1 MSQKAY
7 FRLIMNLRSINSV
20 LITICFVLLG
30 LVAIQV
36 GWIWQSYSLREERF
50 DQGVYQAMNQVAE
63 SLEMNEADRYF
74 HHAGYPDFGK
84 MVNKMYDTV
93 QSIKVYN
100 DNFRLIDSVGQ
111 HAIKFGFSDTSGAFV
126 SKFIGTVT
134 YLQEHQSQLKEGKID
149 NAITPDRSD
158 RERKL
163 IEEQFKKYNHLFEEL
178 AVKFMLD
185 DKCLKDRLDSG
196 RISMLLE
203 REVKQAGINTTYRF
217 AVFDHFA
224 HTPVVGTIK
233 DLPKAESVNYYSI
246 PLFANDLY
254 KNSGMLI
261 LYFPYKKNYLFQS
274 MWLMLATTLT
284 FIFIIAGAFA
294 ASFIIIYRQ
303 KRLDM
308 LKTDFINNMT
318 HEFKTP
324 VASISLATQ
333 MMKNEKILADPAK
346 ILRYSGIIE
355 EENKRLSGHIENVL
369 QVARYDKGDFK
380 LNITELSI
388 NELLADICDS
398 LALRIQNENGE
409 LIRHL
414 DAKPDVVKGD
424 KAHITNVFYNV
435 IENAIKYRQDESLL
449 ITVSTTSNSRGVY
462 ITIQDNGIGISK
474 ENQKMIF
481 EKFYRVPTGNIH
493 NVKGF
498 GLGLS
503 YVKIIID
510 AHWGSIKVDSEL
522 GKGSRFEIFLP
533 FSSNG

>member
-1 MSQKAY
+1 
-7 FRLIMNLRSINSV
+7 MNLKSINAV
-20 LITICFVLLG
+20 LIAICFVLLG

-36 GWIWQSYSLREERF
+36 GWIWQSYNLREERF
-50 DQGVYQAMNQVAE
+50 DQGVYQAMNQVAQD
-63 SLEMNEADRYF
+63 LEMNEADRYF

-134 YLQEHQSQLKEGKID
+134 YLQEHQSQIKDSKLD
-149 NAITPDRSD
+149 NALTPDKSG
-158 RERKL
+158 RERQL
-163 IEEQFKKYNHLFEEL
+163 IEEQFKKYNHLFQEL

-185 DKCLKDRLDSG
+185 DKCLHDRLDSG
-196 RISMLLE
+196 RITTLLD
-203 REVKQAGINTTYRF
+203 REIKQADINTAYRF
-217 AVFDHFA
+217 AVFDHFT
-224 HTPVVGTIK
+224 HSPIVGTLK
-233 DLPKAESVNYYSI
+233 DMPKAETFNYYSI

-261 LYFPYKKNYLFQS
+261 LYFPDKKNYLFQS

-333 MMKNEKILADPAK
+333 MMKNEKILADPTK

-369 QVARYDKGDFK
+369 QVARYDKGEFK
-380 LNITELSI
+380 LNITEVSI

-398 LALRIQNENGE
+398 LELRIQNENGQI
-409 LIRHL
+409 IRHL
-414 DAKPDVVKGD
+414 NSERDIIRVD
-424 KAHITNVFYNV
+424 KAHITNVCFNV
-435 IENAIKYRQDESLL
+435 IENAIKYRRDESLS
-449 ITVSTTSNSRGVY
+449 IIVSTSNNDRGVY
-462 ITIQDNGIGISK
+462 IAIEDNGIGISK

-522 GKGSRFEIFLP
+522 GKGSRFDIFLP
-533 FSSNG
+533 YTNNGS